1 MDTNIN
7 IKDIYYKK
15 YIKYKTKY
23 LELKEQSGGVW
34 KNCNDEHKINNIGSI
49 INIQKNL
56 FFAYNKTSQ
65 LNREHYIIIETT
77 YNELINILKPLI
89 KPLITSYS
97 SLLTGN
103 SSKHKIYT
111 EIKEKLVE
119 SYKLYRS
126 FETSYEYNK
135 EELDTDIKLNN
146 IFLIFKNKSYDL
158 KKEILI
164 IDENIKTFKIDNN
177 KNKDLINKINLY
189 FEHIYTSLL
198 CLKPSIKVKNSV
210 TSAKQQNNI
219 EMRQNRQ
226 NMITYINNYTPT
238 TITQQTVLRHSQTV
252 PVTPSPH
259 TGSAPYS
266 NNTKTD
272 SVRDDSR
279 KKMITSLYTVPHPR
293 SSITQQL
300 VHQTVPATAHQTA
313 PIPTIN
319 HSQVRISR
327 PLNNIVLLPLNPEPP
342 FRKTQTPQEP
352 PPRTAPQPPPRTAP
366 KPPRTAPK
374 PPPRTAPT

>member
-7 IKDIYYKK
+7 IEDIYYKK

-34 KNCNDEHKINNIGSI
+34 KNCNDKHKINNIGGI
-49 INIQKNL
+49 INTKNNL

-65 LNREHYIIIETT
+65 LNSEHYIIFERT

-89 KPLITSYS
+89 ISNS

-103 SSKHKIYT
+103 STKRKIYT
-111 EIKEKLVE
+111 EIKDKLDE
-119 SYKLYRS
+119 SYKLYSS
-126 FETSYEYNK
+126 FKTSYEYNK
-135 EELDTDIKLNN
+135 EELDTEIKLNN
-146 IFLIFKNKSYDL
+146 ILKIFTNKSSNL
-158 KKEILI
+158 KNEIKNIKLI
-164 IDENIKTFKIDNN
+164 IDENIKKIDNN
-177 KNKDLINKINLY
+177 NDLIKKINHY
-189 FEHIYTSLL
+189 FEHIYTSFL
-198 CLKPSIKVKNSV
+198 CLKPSIKVTNSV

-219 EMRQNRQ
+219 EMRQN
-226 NMITYINNYTPT
+226 MTTHINNYTPT

-252 PVTPSPH
+252 PVTPYPH

-272 SVRDDSR
+272 SVTYDSR
-279 KKMITSLYTVPHPR
+279 KKMITSLNTVPHPR

-319 HSQVRISR
+319 HSQVR
-327 PLNNIVLLPLNPEPP
+327 NNIVLLPLNPEPP
-342 FRKTQTPQEP
+342 FRKTQTPPEP

-366 KPPRTAPK
+366 KPP
-374 PPPRTAPT
+374 PRTAPT